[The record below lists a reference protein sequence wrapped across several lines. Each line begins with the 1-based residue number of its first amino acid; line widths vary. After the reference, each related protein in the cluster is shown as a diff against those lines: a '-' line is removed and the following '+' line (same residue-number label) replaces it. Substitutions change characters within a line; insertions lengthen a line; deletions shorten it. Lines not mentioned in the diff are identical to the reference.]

1 MTVYCPFIAAPSS
14 LLGRWAELVKLYL
27 STPAGTGSWPIE
39 VSKEKKITQ
48 NIRPRAG
55 SKTNEGMSSAFTGN
69 CLHSADLKSTRFDPS
84 SLPNSFAA
92 NLQIETRGIRAQTEA
107 MKDRLP
113 FMKTI
118 TRNRWSQ
125 PEAPRTVQSTEVLD
139 WIVLSAEIQSCSQ

>member
-1 MTVYCPFIAAPSS
+1 
-14 LLGRWAELVKLYL
+14 
-27 STPAGTGSWPIE
+27 
-39 VSKEKKITQ
+39 
-48 NIRPRAG
+48 
-55 SKTNEGMSSAFTGN
+55 MSSAFTGN

-84 SLPNSFAA
+84 SLLNSFAA
-92 NLQIETRGIRAQTEA
+92 NLQIEARGIRAQTEA

-139 WIVLSAEIQSCSQ
+139 WIVLSAETKAVLSDYRDKMSLSHKKLETRTEIYIPAAFRRIW